1 MSKRWLGLVFIV
13 ASVVFSLAVYAKL
26 PDQVATHFGPTGEPD
41 GWSSRSFAAFGMPL
55 LSFFMFSLL
64 SALPK
69 VMPRRENYERFSDTY
84 WTIITVIM
92 AFISAM
98 HVVLLGIA
106 LGWPIDVPTFV
117 LLGVGAMFVIMGNLM
132 PRVKSNWM
140 LGIRTPWTLDS
151 ENVWR
156 ETHRIGGRT
165 MVVAGIIT
173 MVAAFLP
180 DAIRPWIA
188 FGALLF
194 GAMIPAVYSYIL
206 WRREKQAAA
215 V

>member
-1 MSKRWLGLVFIV
+1 MSKRLLGLGFIV
-13 ASVVFSLAVYAKL
+13 ASVLFSLAVYAKL
-26 PDQVATHFGPTGEPD
+26 PDQVATHFGPTGKPD
-41 GWSSRSFAAFGMPL
+41 GWSSRSFAAFGLPL

-69 VMPRRENYERFSDTY
+69 VMPRRENYERFSGTY
-84 WTIITVIM
+84 WTIITVIIGFM
-92 AFISAM
+92 SAT
-98 HVVLLGIA
+98 HVVILGIS
-106 LGWPIDVPTFV
+106 LGWPIDVLTFM
-117 LLGVGAMFVIMGNLM
+117 LLGIGAMFVIMGNLM

-140 LGIRTPWTLDS
+140 LGIRTPWTLES

-180 DAIRPWIA
+180 DTIRPWIA

-215 V
+215 I

>member
-1 MSKRWLGLVFIV
+1 
-13 ASVVFSLAVYAKL
+13 
-26 PDQVATHFGPTGEPD
+26 
-41 GWSSRSFAAFGMPL
+41 
-55 LSFFMFSLL
+55 
-64 SALPK
+64 
-69 VMPRRENYERFSDTY
+69 
-84 WTIITVIM
+84 
-92 AFISAM
+92 
-98 HVVLLGIA
+98 VLLGIA

-151 ENVWR
+151 ESVWR

-180 DAIRPWIA
+180 DTIRPWIA

>member
-1 MSKRWLGLVFIV
+1 MSKRWLGLVFIL
-13 ASVVFSLAVYAKL
+13 ASVVFSLAVYGKL
-26 PDQVATHFGPTGEPD
+26 PDRVATHFGATGEAD
-41 GWSSRSFAAFGMPL
+41 GWSSRSFAAFGLPL
-55 LSFFMFSLL
+55 LSFFIYSLL
-64 SALPK
+64 SALPQI
-69 VMPRRENYERFSDTY
+69 MPRRENYERFSETY
-84 WTIITVIM
+84 WTIITVIIAFM
-92 AFISAM
+92 AVT
-98 HVVLLGIA
+98 HVVILGIA

-156 ETHRIGGRT
+156 ETHRLGGRT

-180 DAIRPWIA
+180 DAIRPWVA

>member
-1 MSKRWLGLVFIV
+1 MSKRWLGLVFIL
-13 ASVVFSLAVYAKL
+13 ASVVFSLAVYGKL
-26 PDQVATHFGPTGEPD
+26 PDQVATHFGPTGEAD
-41 GWSSRSFAAFGMPL
+41 GWSSRSFAAFGLPL
-55 LSFFMFSLL
+55 LSFFLYSLL

-69 VMPRRENYERFSDTY
+69 IMPRRENYERFSDTY
-84 WTIITVIM
+84 WTIITVIIAFM
-92 AFISAM
+92 AVT
-98 HVVLLGIA
+98 HVVVLGIS

-117 LLGVGAMFVIMGNLM
+117 LLGIGAMFVIMGNLM

-151 ENVWR
+151 ETVWR
-156 ETHRIGGRT
+156 ETHRLGGRT

>member
-1 MSKRWLGLVFIV
+1 MSKRWLGLVFIL
-13 ASVVFSLAVYAKL
+13 ASVVFSLAVYGKL
-26 PDQVATHFGPTGEPD
+26 PDQVATHFGPTGEAD
-41 GWSSRSFAAFGMPL
+41 GWSSRSFAAFGLPL
-55 LSFFMFSLL
+55 LSFFLYSLL
-64 SALPK
+64 SALPQI
-69 VMPRRENYERFSDTY
+69 MPRRENYERFSETY
-84 WTIITVIM
+84 WTIITVIIAFM
-92 AFISAM
+92 AVT
-98 HVVLLGIA
+98 HVVILGIS

-156 ETHRIGGRT
+156 ETHRLGGRT

>member
-1 MSKRWLGLVFIV
+1 MSKRLLGLGFIV
-13 ASVVFSLAVYAKL
+13 ASVLFSLAVYAKL

-41 GWSSRSFAAFGMPL
+41 GWSSRSFAAFGLPL

-69 VMPRRENYERFSDTY
+69 IMPRRENYERFSGTY
-84 WTIITVIM
+84 WTIITVIIGFM
-92 AFISAM
+92 SAT
-98 HVVLLGIA
+98 HVVILGIS
-106 LGWPIDVPTFV
+106 LGWPIDVLTFM
-117 LLGVGAMFVIMGNLM
+117 LLGIGALFVIMGNLM

-140 LGIRTPWTLDS
+140 LGIRTPWTLES

-156 ETHRIGGRT
+156 ETHRVGGRT

-180 DAIRPWIA
+180 DTIRPWIA
-188 FGALLF
+188 FAALLF

-215 V
+215 I

>member
-1 MSKRWLGLVFIV
+1 MSKRWLGLVFIL
-13 ASVVFSLAVYAKL
+13 ASVVFSLAVYGKL
-26 PDQVATHFGPTGEPD
+26 PDQVATHFGPTGEAD
-41 GWSSRSFAAFGMPL
+41 GWSSRSFAAFGLPL
-55 LSFFMFSLL
+55 LSFFIYSLL
-64 SALPK
+64 SALPQI
-69 VMPRRENYERFSDTY
+69 MPRRENYERFSDTY
-84 WTIITVIM
+84 WTIITVIIAFM
-92 AFISAM
+92 AVT
-98 HVVLLGIA
+98 HVVVLGLA

-156 ETHRIGGRT
+156 ETHRLGGRT
-165 MVVAGIIT
+165 MVVAGIVT

>member
-1 MSKRWLGLVFIV
+1 L
-13 ASVVFSLAVYAKL
+13 
-26 PDQVATHFGPTGEPD
+26 
-41 GWSSRSFAAFGMPL
+41 PL
-55 LSFFMFSLL
+55 LSFFIYSLL
-64 SALPK
+64 SALPQI
-69 VMPRRENYERFSDTY
+69 MPRRENYERFSDTY
-84 WTIITVIM
+84 WTIITVIIAFM
-92 AFISAM
+92 AVT
-98 HVVLLGIA
+98 HVVVLGLA

-156 ETHRIGGRT
+156 ETHRLGGRP
-165 MVVAGIIT
+165 MVVAGIVT